1 MEYTTLNFTV
11 AISISYCCGILST
24 FLFIFSCERKRMTN
38 IAKDTLRVGRG
49 PTLTQQIYPKLIS

>member
-1 MEYTTLNFTV
+1 MEYTTLNFTL

-38 IAKDTLRVGRG
+38 IAKDT
-49 PTLTQQIYPKLIS
+49 QQIYPKLIS